1 MGFRTHA
8 HVNPHNLFLTMFC
21 PSSAHDRRRASIY
34 AGPCVST
41 FRAVHLVAKRVRCLV
56 LCFDPRFGVDTVRQ
70 YHGNAATRLDTCS
83 TRLRTPTQHFPI
95 GHRCRYAGKYCSK
108 PEKWYHDTER
118 G

>member
-41 FRAVHLVAKRVRCLV
+41 CCAVHLVAKRVRCLV
-56 LCFDPRFGVDTVRQ
+56 LCFDPRFGVDTARQ
-70 YHGNAATRLDTCS
+70 YTATQRRD
-83 TRLRTPTQHFPI
+83 
-95 GHRCRYAGKYCSK
+95 
-108 PEKWYHDTER
+108 
-118 G
+118 